1 LNAGQNPLKSRR
13 LSSKKRLYSLLQTL
27 LLSDLHDSMLKPYFS
42 LRRLKAGLSALHDTF
57 DSLAYLRHVDGT
69 FALLDLA

>member
-1 LNAGQNPLKSRR
+1 
-13 LSSKKRLYSLLQTL
+13 LQTL